1 MILLDTN
8 ILVYASIPGFEEHSR
23 ARKLL
28 QEVFAGDSLYCV
40 TWVNIF
46 EYLRTVTHRRLIR
59 PAPLPIWEALENA
72 KNLLTCSQVSRID
85 PEERHLEIFEDI
97 CRRAAPVEGNFVHDC
112 RIAAIMRE
120 NGVSEIL
127 TRDSSFRRIPGIKV
141 IDPFVTE

>member
-1 MILLDTN
+1 MILIDTN
-8 ILVYASIPGFEEHSR
+8 VLVYATIPGFEEHSR

-28 QEVFAGDSLYCV
+28 QEVFAGDAFYCV

-46 EYLRTVTHRRLIR
+46 EYLRIVTHRRLVRPVPLTIR
-59 PAPLPIWEALENA
+59 EALDNA
-72 KNLLTCSQVSRID
+72 TTLLTCSQVSRVD
-85 PEERHLEIFEDI
+85 PEERHLEVFEDI
-97 CRRAAPVEGNFVHDC
+97 CRKAAPVEGNFVHDC

-141 IDPFVTE
+141 IDPFVT